1 MMAVFAIAKAPAG
14 WTGAHGRA
22 GQARVRGHWG
32 GKRILAWKGGVWI
45 RLGSNV
51 FRGAS
56 MRPESLS
63 SPAACEDSAAHGR
76 VGKAEYGSRIHVCE
90 CVQGSEFTFPNSE
103 S

>member
-1 MMAVFAIAKAPAG
+1 MAVFAIAKAPAG
-14 WTGAHGRA
+14 RTGALGRA
-22 GQARVRGHWG
+22 GQARERGHWG
-32 GKRILAWKGGVWI
+32 GKRILAWKGGVWL

-63 SPAACEDSAAHGR
+63 SPAMCVDAAAHGR
-76 VGKAEYGSRIHVCE
+76 VGKAADGSRIHVCE
-90 CVQGSEFTFPNSE
+90 RVQDPEFTFPNSE